1 MTSANVF
8 DLNSVKQSQGL
19 NANAATGK
27 QKAENPEAG
36 YVFAS
41 LMNENYST
49 NLAFTNAKSNT
60 SSVNADRTEVGT
72 AGNDY
77 ERYQYRDNGIGQAQD
92 ATVADKISDFSEELE
107 SFEEEVI
114 QVVAG
119 ELGVSEDTVK
129 EALESL
135 GLIVFDV
142 LNSQN
147 LAQLATQLTGENSPA
162 ELLLNPQFLELMQSV
177 EQMGTQLL
185 DNLGLAQG
193 QMDELIAQMDI
204 LKEPQP
210 LDQIDFADLLD
221 ETAAAANVEAGAEMV
236 VEAEAAVSA
245 ETVNEQLQPAERQQA
260 DLEPEAA
267 ETESPEKMQ
276 QSANENLQAQKTAG
290 QQEENAGDAK
300 ADTRSFT
307 SAPKETKAAE
317 PSEGIS
323 FVTNEMVNQDVA
335 ELPEADTS
343 YLSIDTMDLIE
354 QIAENVRVSISE
366 GTSSMEMLLN
376 PENLGKVYLQ
386 VSSKEGVIN
395 AHIAASNE
403 AVKAALEAQVAE
415 LRQTL
420 NQSGVKVD
428 AIEVTVASHEFEK
441 NLEQNQNQEQKQGE
455 RQQEQLSHRRNLN
468 LSSLDE
474 LSGVM
479 TEEEALVAQIMRD
492 NGNSVD
498 LTA

>member
-1 MTSANVF
+1 
-8 DLNSVKQSQGL
+8 
-19 NANAATGK
+19 
-27 QKAENPEAG
+27 
-36 YVFAS
+36 
-41 LMNENYST
+41 
-49 NLAFTNAKSNT
+49 
-60 SSVNADRTEVGT
+60 
-72 AGNDY
+72 
-77 ERYQYRDNGIGQAQD
+77 
-92 ATVADKISDFSEELE
+92 
-107 SFEEEVI
+107 
-114 QVVAG
+114 
-119 ELGVSEDTVK
+119 
-129 EALESL
+129 
-135 GLIVFDV
+135 
-142 LNSQN
+142 
-147 LAQLATQLTGENSPA
+147 
-162 ELLLNPQFLELMQSV
+162 
-177 EQMGTQLL
+177 MGTQLL

-221 ETAAAANVEAGAEMV
+221 ETTAAANVEAGAEMV

-245 ETVNEQLQPAERQQA
+245 ETVNEQLKPAERQQA

-290 QQEENAGDAK
+290 QQEKNAGDAK

-323 FVTNEMVNQDVA
+323 FVTNEMANQDVA